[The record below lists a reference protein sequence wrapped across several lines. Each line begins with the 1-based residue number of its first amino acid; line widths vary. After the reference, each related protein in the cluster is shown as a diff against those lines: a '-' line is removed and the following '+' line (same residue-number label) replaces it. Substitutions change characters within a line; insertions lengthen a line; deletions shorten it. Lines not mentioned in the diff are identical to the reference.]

1 MKFIIEV
8 QDFYLDGEDL
18 QHALTEKIKNDVAFE
33 IQKSIASK
41 VEEHITRKV
50 KAEVEERMYRFM
62 NVAIEDIIQKEK
74 LKYDNKEM
82 TLVEYIRNVFSNRN
96 HWQNADE
103 SIKKSADKFGKEMKD
118 RYDLLFASQLVA
130 KLNNEGMLKEDV
142 AKLLLDKPIGYF
154 TTQ

>member
-1 MKFIIEV
+1 MKFTIEV
-8 QDFYLDGEDL
+8 EDFYLDGEDL
-18 QHALTEKIKNDVAFE
+18 SSALMDHIKSQVVHDIHSA
-33 IQKSIASK
+33 ITGR

-74 LKYDNKEM
+74 MEYDNKEV
-82 TLVEYIRNVFSNRN
+82 TLAEYIRHIFLNKNGWN
-96 HWQNADE
+96 NADE
-103 SIKKSADKFGKEMKD
+103 SIKKAADKFGQEMKN

-142 AKLLLDKPIGYF
+142 AKLLLEKPKA
-154 TTQ
+154 